1 MSFPGVGTDA
11 SCWDIARVEKNE
23 NASASQPRKTPAPS
37 PQSGSPP
44 PSRWRIRSFRA
55 AAALAIPIL
64 ILLASE
70 GTLRWA
76 GFGYP
81 TSFFVERE
89 IEGRASLIDNQEF
102 GRRFFP
108 PGLVRYPKPMALPVQ
123 KSAGSLRIFVFGESA
138 AMGDPQPRFGLPRM
152 LEALLR
158 ARFPGREIEVV
169 NASMVAINS
178 HVVLP
183 IARECARREGDLW
196 VIYMGNN
203 EMIGP
208 FGCISKFGAQ
218 APPRAFV
225 RASLALKRTRVGQ
238 AMDAALYGL
247 RKGRHPPEQ
256 WAGMTLWADELIQ
269 PDDKSL
275 GRVYAHFESNLR
287 AILKAGRSAVVPMI
301 VCTVAT
307 NVKDCAP
314 FKSVHDAQLAPAELE
329 AWQSAYTQGL
339 DLERQGRYAEA
350 FASYERALGLDRQF
364 ADLCYRAAHC
374 ALALGKAAQAQD
386 LFHEAR
392 DRDALQFRTDTR
404 LNEIIRRCALEY
416 RGDKV
421 ELLEAEALLAAASPQ
436 QLAGR
441 ELFYEHVHLKP
452 EGNYL
457 LARAIAERAVTVL
470 GLSASPE
477 AVAGGDSSGGTTA
490 APVEWISEAA
500 CFENLGLTEW
510 NRFQLLDE
518 IRKRMEQ
525 PPFTLQVDH
534 EEQLAK
540 LREELQRSR
549 AATKPFQVQRASQV
563 AAQAVARRPDDPD
576 LRWSLAELLD
586 TAGDASGA
594 EREWRAVI
602 RMLPQTHY
610 AYYNLGQLLESH
622 GRAEEAVKLFEACVR
637 IRPGDFDNQHA
648 LGALL
653 VREGRP
659 AEALPH
665 LSLAVRQQPNSPKAR
680 LALAV
685 AFQRTNRQA
694 DAAREFEEVLRL
706 DPSNVEAREF
716 LGRTPSDVKQ

>member
-1 MSFPGVGTDA
+1 M
-11 SCWDIARVEKNE
+11 
-23 NASASQPRKTPAPS
+23 
-37 PQSGSPP
+37 
-44 PSRWRIRSFRA
+44 
-55 AAALAIPIL
+55 
-64 ILLASE
+64 LLASE
-70 GTLRWA
+70 GILRWA

-81 TSFFVERE
+81 TSYFVQRE
-89 IEGRASLIDNQEF
+89 IEGRPSLIDNQEF

-108 PGLVRYPKPMALPVQ
+108 PGLVRFPKPMALPAQ
-123 KSAGSLRIFVFGESA
+123 KPAGSLRIFVLGESA

-158 ARFPGREIEVV
+158 ARFPGRELEVV

-183 IARECARREGDLW
+183 VARECARREGDLW

-218 APPRAFV
+218 TPPRAFI

-238 AMDAALYGL
+238 GLDAAVSAL
-247 RKGRHPPEQ
+247 RQGRDPPEQ
-256 WAGMTLWADELIQ
+256 WEGMSLWADELIQ

-275 GRVYAHFESNLR
+275 GRVYEHFESNLR
-287 AILKAGRSAVVPMI
+287 AIIEAGRNAGVPMI
-301 VCTVAT
+301 LCTVAT

-314 FKSVHDAQLAPAELE
+314 FKSVHDDRLAPAELE
-329 AWQSAYTQGL
+329 AWQSAYAEGRA
-339 DLERQGRYAEA
+339 LEGQGRYAEA
-350 FASYERALGLDRQF
+350 FACYERALSLDRQF
-364 ADLCYRAAHC
+364 AELCYRAAHC
-374 ALALGKAAQAQD
+374 ALALGNAAQAQT
-386 LFHEAR
+386 LFREAR

-416 RGDKV
+416 RGNKV
-421 ELLEAEALLAAASPQ
+421 ELLDAEALLAAASHQ

-457 LARAIAERAVTVL
+457 LARAVAERAATVL
-470 GLSASPE
+470 GLSASP
-477 AVAGGDSSGGTTA
+477 TA
-490 APVEWISEAA
+490 APVEWTGEAA

-510 NRFQLLDE
+510 SRFQLLDE
-518 IRKRMEQ
+518 IRKRVEQ

-534 EEQLAK
+534 EEQLKK

-563 AAQAVARRPDDPD
+563 AAQAVARRPEDPD
-576 LRWSLAELLD
+576 LRWNLAELLD
-586 TAGDASGA
+586 TAGDLSGA
-594 EREWRAVI
+594 EREWRTVI

-610 AYYNLGQLLESH
+610 AYYNLGRLFESH
-622 GRAEEAVKLFEACVR
+622 GRAEEALKLFEACVR
-637 IRPGDFDNQHA
+637 IRPGDFDNQYA

-653 VREGRP
+653 TREGRP

-685 AFQRTNRQA
+685 ALQRSNRSA

-716 LGRTPSDVKQ
+716 LGRTASDVKQ